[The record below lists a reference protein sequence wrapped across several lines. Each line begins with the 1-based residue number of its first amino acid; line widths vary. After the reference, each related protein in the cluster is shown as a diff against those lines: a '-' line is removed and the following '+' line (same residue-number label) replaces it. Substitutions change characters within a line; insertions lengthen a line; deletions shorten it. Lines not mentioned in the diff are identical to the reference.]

1 MKKNNILPFIKKWL
15 LVVAMSLGVV
25 GYFIVDAYVENPTS
39 RHAVVYWVTSLL
51 PYLLFMMLF
60 LEFSKINPRDLFP
73 KKWLIYSF
81 IYQFGG
87 GLAMIAVLLWAGLP
101 AWTNGLWE
109 GALVCLLCPTATAV
123 AVMSAKLGGKAA
135 SATTYAVLSSL
146 FAAFLIPALFPIVAQ
161 NSTDLTFWVLFR
173 KIFAKVFPV
182 IIVPLLLSFFM
193 REFAP
198 SAHRWVARF
207 AKDKSFYLWA
217 FCVMINTAQVLRIIF
232 MGLLDGKTTLLYCL
246 FASLLCFVNFWTGKK
261 FGDTCDDRLSAGQ
274 SLGQKNTIL
283 AIWVAMSFLHP
294 TSGIVM
300 GAYMIWQNLFNSLQL
315 SYPKLR

>member
-1 MKKNNILPFIKKWL
+1 MPKVIPFIKKWL

-25 GYFIVDAYVENPTS
+25 GYFVADALFVEPVS
-39 RHAVVYWVTSLL
+39 RRTVVYWVTSLL

-101 AWTNGLWE
+101 TWTNGLWE
-109 GALVCLLCPTATAV
+109 GTLVCLLCPTATAV

-146 FAAFLIPALFPIVAQ
+146 FAALLIPALFPIVAQ
-161 NSTDLTFWVLFR
+161 DSAELTFWTLFR

-182 IIVPLLLSFFM
+182 IIVPLLLSFLM
-193 REFAP
+193 REFTP

-207 AKDKSFYLWA
+207 AKDKSFYLWS

-232 MGLLDGKTTLLYCL
+232 MGLLDGYTTLFYCF
-246 FASLLCFVNFWTGKK
+246 FAAVLCFLNFWVGKK

-283 AIWVAMSFLHP
+283 AIWVAMTFLHP

>member
-1 MKKNNILPFIKKWL
+1 MPKIIPFIKKWL

-25 GYFIVDAYVENPTS
+25 GYFVADVLFVEPVS
-39 RHAVVYWVTSLL
+39 RRAVVYWVTSLL

-87 GLAMIAVLLWAGLP
+87 GLTMIAVLLWAGLP

-109 GALVCLLCPTATAV
+109 GTLVCLLCPTATAV

-146 FAAFLIPALFPIVAQ
+146 FAALLIPALFPIVAQ
-161 NSTDLTFWVLFR
+161 DSAELTFWTLFR

-182 IIVPLLLSFFM
+182 IIVPLLLSFLM
-193 REFAP
+193 REFTP
-198 SAHRWVARF
+198 SALRWVARF
-207 AKDKSFYLWA
+207 AKDKSFYLWS

-232 MGLLDGKTTLLYCL
+232 MGLLDGYTTLFYCF
-246 FASLLCFVNFWTGKK
+246 FAAGLCFLNFWAGKK

-283 AIWVAMSFLHP
+283 AIWVAMTFLHP

-300 GAYMIWQNLFNSLQL
+300 GAYMIWQNIFNSLQL

>member
-1 MKKNNILPFIKKWL
+1 MPQIIPFIKKWL

-25 GYFIVDAYVENPTS
+25 GYFVADAFVVEPVS
-39 RHAVVYWVTSLL
+39 RQMLVHYVTSLL

-60 LEFSKINPRDLFP
+60 MEFSKINPRDLFP
-73 KKWLIYSF
+73 KKWLVYSF
-81 IYQFGG
+81 VYQTGG
-87 GLAMIAVLLWAGLP
+87 GLAMIAVLLWAGMP
-101 AWTNGLWE
+101 VWTNGLWE

-123 AVMSAKLGGKAA
+123 AVMSAKLGGRAA

-161 NSTDLTFWVLFR
+161 NSAALTFWVLFR

-182 IIVPLLLSFFM
+182 IIVPLVLSILM
-193 REFAP
+193 REFTP

-217 FCVMINTAQVLRIIF
+217 FCVMINTAQVLRIIL
-232 MGLLDGKTTLLYCL
+232 MGLLDVPTTLLYCL
-246 FASLLCFVNFWTGKK
+246 FAALLCFVNFWAGKK

-300 GAYMIWQNLFNSLQL
+300 GAYMIWQNIFNSLQL

>member
-1 MKKNNILPFIKKWL
+1 MPKLFPFIKKWL
-15 LVVAMSLGVV
+15 LVVAMSLGVF
-25 GYFIVDAYVENPTS
+25 GYFVADALFVDPVARRT
-39 RHAVVYWVTSLL
+39 VVHGVTSSL
-51 PYLLFMMLF
+51 PYLLFLMLF

-73 KKWLIYSF
+73 KKWLVYCF
-81 IYQFGG
+81 VYQFGG

-101 AWTNGLWE
+101 VWTNGLWE

-146 FAAFLIPALFPIVAQ
+146 FAALLIPALFPIVAQ
-161 NSTDLTFWVLFR
+161 NSAELTFWTLFR

-182 IIVPLLLSFFM
+182 IIVPLLMSILM
-193 REFAP
+193 REFTP
-198 SAHRWVARF
+198 SVHRWVARF

-217 FCVMINTAQVLRIIF
+217 FCVMINTAQVLRIIS
-232 MGLLDGKTTLLYCL
+232 MSLLDVPTTLFYCL
-246 FASLLCFVNFWTGKK
+246 FAALLCFVNFWTGKK
-261 FGDTCDDRLSAGQ
+261 FGDICDDRLSAGQ

-283 AIWVAMSFLHP
+283 AIWVAMTFLHP

-300 GAYMIWQNLFNSLQL
+300 GAYMIWQNIFNSLQL